1 MSQIIFCKVT
11 YNSQIYLSKYFNI
24 LRYGSAYY
32 RNIAIAFL
40 FLMIYTVFSAV
51 SLMSVIPFLEI
62 LFQADNQATTPPVM
76 QSAWD
81 ISMWK
86 AQGYYLLHEW
96 IRTSPSKFH
105 VLLSYCGVLMLAIL
119 LKNFGRYM
127 SVYYIAP
134 LEHSIVKELRTHIF
148 SHLTKLG
155 LPFYTSRKKGDIIG
169 LMVSDVQVVQEAVIG
184 TVMNLLREPLTMLTF
199 LLAMMF
205 ISWKMTL
212 FTLIVLPLTGF
223 FLNLISKTLKRKA
236 VLSQE
241 ALGELTAIL
250 EEFITAIRVVKSF
263 QKEDFEAKRYE
274 QQNDIYNVQ
283 QIAYRRRVELASP
296 VTEILSVLI
305 VCVILLYAGSMI
317 LAGNGELKANEFI
330 GFIALFSQF
339 MLPIKNISTGIS
351 KINKAIVSY
360 QRIED
365 LLAVA
370 PVIVN
375 AKDAISFSHFEKEIR
390 FEQVSFQYKT
400 EKVLKNISFSIQKG
414 QTVAIVG
421 PSGGG
426 KSTLV
431 DLIPRFYDT
440 VSGKITLDGIDIKQI
455 NLFDLRQQIGYVT
468 QESVLFHDSILHN
481 IAYGIENPDKN
492 AVKAAAEIAN
502 AAEFIEKL
510 PQKYDTRIGERGMM
524 LSGGQR
530 QRIAIARAV
539 LRNPPVLILDE
550 ATSNLDT
557 ESEKWV
563 QDALDKLM
571 QNRTSI
577 VIAHR
582 LSTILKADKIVVID
596 KGEIVEEGTHL
607 LLLAKNGVYKRLYEM
622 QFA

>member
-1 MSQIIFCKVT
+1 
-11 YNSQIYLSKYFNI
+11 
-24 LRYGSAYY
+24 
-32 RNIAIAFL
+32 
-40 FLMIYTVFSAV
+40 
-51 SLMSVIPFLEI
+51 MSVIPFLEI
-62 LFQADNQATTPPVM
+62 LFQSDNQIVTKPVM
-76 QSAWD
+76 ESVWD
-81 ISMWK
+81 MSMWK

-96 IRTSPSKFH
+96 IRTSPSK
-105 VLLSYCGVLMLAIL
+105 LYVLMGYCVVLMIAIL

-134 LEHSIVKELRTHIF
+134 LEHSIVKELRRHIF
-148 SHLTKLG
+148 AHLTKLG
-155 LPFYTSRKKGDIIG
+155 LPFYTARKKGDIIG

-184 TVMNLLREPLTMLTF
+184 TVMNLLREPLTMITF

-223 FLNLISKTLKRKA
+223 FLNLIAKTLKRRA
-236 VLSQE
+236 TLSQE

-250 EEFITAIRVVKSF
+250 EEFITGIRVVKSF

-274 QQNDIYNVQ
+274 GQNEIYNVQ

-296 VTEILSVLI
+296 ITEILSVLI

-317 LAGNGELKANEFI
+317 LAGGGELKANEFI

-339 MLPIKNISTGIS
+339 MLPIKNISTGLS
-351 KINKAIVSY
+351 RINKALASY

-365 LLAVA
+365 LLAIE
-370 PVIVN
+370 PVITNPVN
-375 AKDAISFSHFEKEIR
+375 ALPFSHFDKEIR
-390 FEQVSFQYKT
+390 FENVSFQYKK
-400 EKVLKNISFSIQKG
+400 EKVLSNISFSISKG

-421 PSGGG
+421 PSGAG

-431 DLIPRFYDT
+431 DLIPRFYD
-440 VSGKITLDGIDIKQI
+440 VVEGKITLDGIDLKDID
-455 NLFDLRQQIGYVT
+455 LFDLRKQIGYVT

-481 IAYGIENPDKN
+481 IAYGIENPDEQ

-502 AAEFIEKL
+502 ADEFIAKL
-510 PQKYDTRIGERGMM
+510 PQQYHTRIGERGMM

-596 KGEIVEEGTHL
+596 KGEIVEEGTHAA
-607 LLLAKNGVYKRLYEM
+607 LLAKNGLYKRLYEM

>member
-1 MSQIIFCKVT
+1 
-11 YNSQIYLSKYFNI
+11 
-24 LRYGSAYY
+24 
-32 RNIAIAFL
+32 
-40 FLMIYTVFSAV
+40 
-51 SLMSVIPFLEI
+51 MSVIPFLEI
-62 LFQADNQATTPPVM
+62 LFQSDNQIVTKPVM
-76 QSAWD
+76 ESVWD
-81 ISMWK
+81 MSMWK

-96 IRTSPSKFH
+96 IRTSPSK
-105 VLLSYCGVLMLAIL
+105 LYVLMGYCVVLMIAIL

-134 LEHSIVKELRTHIF
+134 LEHSIVKELRRHIF
-148 SHLTKLG
+148 AHLTKLG
-155 LPFYTSRKKGDIIG
+155 LPFYTARKKGDIIG

-184 TVMNLLREPLTMLTF
+184 TVMNLLREPLTMITF

-223 FLNLISKTLKRKA
+223 FLNLIAKTLKRRA
-236 VLSQE
+236 TLSQE

-250 EEFITAIRVVKSF
+250 EEFITGIRVVKSF

-274 QQNDIYNVQ
+274 GQNEIYNIQ

-296 VTEILSVLI
+296 ITEILSVLI

-317 LAGNGELKANEFI
+317 LAGGGELKANEFI

-339 MLPIKNISTGIS
+339 MLPIKNISTGLS
-351 KINKAIVSY
+351 RINKALASY

-365 LLAVA
+365 LLAIE
-370 PVIVN
+370 PVITNPVN
-375 AKDAISFSHFEKEIR
+375 ALPFSHFDKEIR
-390 FEQVSFQYKT
+390 FENVSFQYKK
-400 EKVLKNISFSIQKG
+400 EKVLSNISFSISKG

-421 PSGGG
+421 PSGAG

-431 DLIPRFYDT
+431 DLIPRFYD
-440 VSGKITLDGIDIKQI
+440 VVEGKITLDGIDLKDID
-455 NLFDLRQQIGYVT
+455 LFDLRKQIGYVT

-481 IAYGIENPDKN
+481 IAYGIENPDEK

-502 AAEFIEKL
+502 ADEFIAKL
-510 PQKYDTRIGERGMM
+510 PQQYHTRIGERGMM

-596 KGEIVEEGTHL
+596 KGEIVEEGTHAA
-607 LLLAKNGVYKRLYEM
+607 LLAKNGLYKRLYEM

>member
-1 MSQIIFCKVT
+1 
-11 YNSQIYLSKYFNI
+11 
-24 LRYGSAYY
+24 
-32 RNIAIAFL
+32 
-40 FLMIYTVFSAV
+40 
-51 SLMSVIPFLEI
+51 MSVIPFLEI
-62 LFQADNQATTPPVM
+62 LFQSDNQIVTKPVM
-76 QSAWD
+76 ESVWD
-81 ISMWK
+81 MSMWK

-96 IRTSPSKFH
+96 IRTSPSK
-105 VLLSYCGVLMLAIL
+105 LYVLMGYCVVLMIAIL

-134 LEHSIVKELRTHIF
+134 LEHSIVKELRRHIF

-155 LPFYTSRKKGDIIG
+155 LPFYTARKKGDIIG

-184 TVMNLLREPLTMLTF
+184 TVMNLLREPLTMITF

-223 FLNLISKTLKRKA
+223 FLNLIAKTLKRRA
-236 VLSQE
+236 TLSQE

-250 EEFITAIRVVKSF
+250 EEFITGIRVVKSF

-274 QQNDIYNVQ
+274 GQNEIYNIQ

-296 VTEILSVLI
+296 ITEILSVLI

-317 LAGNGELKANEFI
+317 LAGGGELKANEFI

-339 MLPIKNISTGIS
+339 MLPIKNISTGLS
-351 KINKAIVSY
+351 RINKALASY

-365 LLAVA
+365 LLAIE
-370 PVIVN
+370 PVITNPVN
-375 AKDAISFSHFEKEIR
+375 ALPFSHFDKEIR
-390 FEQVSFQYKT
+390 FENVSFQYKK
-400 EKVLKNISFSIQKG
+400 EKVLRNISFSISKG

-421 PSGGG
+421 PSGAG

-431 DLIPRFYDT
+431 DLIPRFYD
-440 VSGKITLDGIDIKQI
+440 VVEGKITLDGIDLRNID
-455 NLFDLRQQIGYVT
+455 LFDLRKQIGYVT

-481 IAYGIENPDKN
+481 IAYGIENPDEK

-502 AAEFIEKL
+502 ADEFIAKL
-510 PQKYDTRIGERGMM
+510 PQQYHTRIGERGMM

-596 KGEIVEEGTHL
+596 KGQIVEEGTHAA
-607 LLLAKNGVYKRLYEM
+607 LLAKNGLYKRLYEM